1 MLTDERINDTE
12 GLTRTRCTQYN
23 RPTERIDNVD
33 PALVHLLLPVV
44 NHGNV
49 HGIVI
54 GYQIFRL
61 LERFILE
68 VEAVFTHL
76 VVIVL
81 GDAVQSLMHQHGTYD
96 RAERIED
103 AVGRESEPAHANV
116 HAVKDKTHAD

>member
-1 MLTDERINDTE
+1 MLTDEGIDNTE

-23 RPTERIDNVD
+23 RSTERIDNVD

-44 NHGNV
+44 NHRDV
-49 HGIVI
+49 HRVVI

-61 LERFILE
+61 LERFILK

-76 VVIVL
+76 VVVIL

-103 AVGRESEPAHANV
+103 AVGREAEPAHADIHV
-116 HAVKDKTHAD
+116 VKDKAHAD